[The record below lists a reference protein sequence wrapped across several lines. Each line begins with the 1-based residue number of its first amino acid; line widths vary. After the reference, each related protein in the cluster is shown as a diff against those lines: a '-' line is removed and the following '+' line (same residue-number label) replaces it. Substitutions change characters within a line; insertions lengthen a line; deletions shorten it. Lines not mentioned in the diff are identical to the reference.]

1 MTVSSMRLV
10 KDNQTVR
17 FEEHTHNLPP
27 PLPDEVTLKVAYAG
41 VCGSDI
47 ARYRGSAYHY
57 PITIGHEFS
66 GIADAPGQK
75 TDGMRAVVFPV
86 LPCHECEPCKKG
98 LYALC
103 ENYDY
108 YGSRRDGAFTTALN
122 VKKENLLP
130 VPDNVSL
137 REAAMCEPA
146 AVALN
151 ALRKAKNI
159 AGRKIAVYGAGTIGL
174 LVMSIAKALG
184 AADCLFHDP
193 DQKHREFAERL
204 GFEEIGDR
212 NDADI
217 YVDACGHV
225 SALTDM
231 ISRAKP
237 CSELILLGN
246 PAGDADIPKDVYWK
260 ILRREL
266 TLYGTWNSR
275 YSMPGESF
283 RNDWKNILGLMETG
297 KLDVKPLITHIL
309 PLSDADRAL
318 RIMTDRNEFSV
329 KVMLDCG
336 GETK

>member
-1 MTVSSMRLV
+1 MRLV

-151 ALRKAKNI
+151 ALRKAKDI

-184 AADCLFHDP
+184 AAGLSLP
-193 DQKHREFAERL
+193 RPRPETPRVRREAR
-204 GFEEIGDR
+204 IRGDR
-212 NDADI
+212 
-217 YVDACGHV
+217 
-225 SALTDM
+225 
-231 ISRAKP
+231 RQK
-237 CSELILLGN
+237 
-246 PAGDADIPKDVYWK
+246 
-260 ILRREL
+260 RR
-266 TLYGTWNSR
+266 R
-275 YSMPGESF
+275 
-283 RNDWKNILGLMETG
+283 
-297 KLDVKPLITHIL
+297 HI
-309 PLSDADRAL
+309 R
-318 RIMTDRNEFSV
+318 
-329 KVMLDCG
+329 
-336 GETK
+336 